1 MYRCKLNF
9 YIFYRNPFIFPVRT
23 ILYLENFSC
32 FENVKIRLIIF
43 ENIEKKKRTIVYRY
57 ESRNTI
63 NATLPHRSRLS
74 SLVSLHGAR
83 TQMALENERARRAEA
98 RHKREPPLFQLRRVP
113 ETQTIRETKFVG
125 HIYTSRICIHVPH
138 VVRMKY
144 STFFKMQ
151 SNFFPF

>member
-1 MYRCKLNF
+1 MLKF
-9 YIFYRNPFIFPVRT
+9 D
-23 ILYLENFSC
+23 
-32 FENVKIRLIIF
+32 
-43 ENIEKKKRTIVYRY
+43 NIQEYKEKKKRTIVCRY

-138 VVRMKY
+138 CAHEIFHV
-144 STFFKMQ
+144 FQ
-151 SNFFPF
+151 NAE